1 MRVLRTTILLCVLL
15 AIPVAAAAQSPGW
28 RHFSV
33 AETGA
38 GVDLPAAVFD
48 KDIGDAEAGYGR
60 RFSTADG
67 RANLAV
73 QSMTNDT
80 NASPAEFLA
89 RKHPPSDIAYRRI
102 TDRFFVVSSYR
113 KEKIWYDRCNFSAR
127 LINCVLINYPAAEK
141 RDWDAI
147 VTRISHSLS
156 AG

>member
-1 MRVLRTTILLCVLL
+1 MRVLRTAIFLCVLS
-15 AIPVAAAAQSPGW
+15 AIPVAAVAQPPGW
-28 RHFSV
+28 RQFSV

-38 GVDLPAAVFD
+38 SVDLPAAVFD
-48 KDIGDAEAGYGR
+48 KDAGSAESGYGR
-60 RFSTADG
+60 RFTTADG

-89 RKHPPSDIAYRRI
+89 KKHPPADIAYRRI

-113 KEKIWYDRCNFSAR
+113 QGRIWYDRCNFSVR